1 MQQPGVLEMETEEWG
16 ETLQYFS
23 NFLRVWYQFFF
34 FFFLD
39 DLCCLKKLKHLA
51 CSPSSI
57 PKLSPPQRG
66 IRQKQSLHCFTPHP
80 NSHSI
85 CAQALCV
92 TSNIPPCFSSVLD
105 PHSCPAWSESERED
119 FQSGFP
125 TPISCKTTFPIPF
138 SLKISDFQRSV

>member
-1 MQQPGVLEMETEEWG
+1 MGCSSQVCWKWKLRSGVRPCNTLPTFLEFG
-16 ETLQYFS
+16 I
-23 NFLRVWYQFFF
+23 NF